1 MPAIMPTAGFRNG
14 TQPAED
20 FELEL
25 GWFDLLNIFL
35 LTMAFMVLVLAFVFS
50 LDWICLLL
58 EWINL
63 SIEKCQENIRQNLK
77 KQRRAFRE
85 KKEAARKEEEI
96 AQRKEEAAQKKNKA
110 AEEEGQPIL
119 NPRKFKG
126 APDDVD
132 NRKSKSLSNGQLKGE
147 QERGIVGQD
156 RELPVEKRQVD
167 YGTITI

>member
-1 MPAIMPTAGFRNG
+1 MPAIMPIAGFTNG
-14 TQPAED
+14 TQPTEN

-25 GWFDLLNIFL
+25 EWLDLLKIFL
-35 LTMAFMVLVLAFVFS
+35 LTMAFMGLVLAFVFS

-63 SIEKCQENIRQNLK
+63 SIEKCQEKIRQNLK
-77 KQRRAFRE
+77 KQRKAFQ
-85 KKEAARKEEEI
+85 KKQEAARKEEE
-96 AQRKEEAAQKKNKA
+96 A

-119 NPRKFKG
+119 NPRKFKNT
-126 APDDVD
+126 PDDVD
-132 NRKSKSLSNGQLKGE
+132 NRKAKNLSNGQLRRE
-147 QERGIVGQD
+147 QERGIVGKD